1 MKHKYLPTASSHL
14 HGNRL
19 KKIWKSTV
27 RFLAVVTVFCT
38 TYALILP
45 AVTLE
50 GSSIAEALD
59 DDYAYISSASL
70 VSDPN
75 TVSGY
80 AVNTGTAP
88 FDSLEAET
96 RTVKLLDLSGY
107 DNGTVLSNDG
117 LTNWPEGM
125 TKGKFD
131 DYDGTRS
138 VVELEDGTK
147 ALKLAFDQ
155 EQDMTQAPSGRQLS
169 TIANYEFRFQIPATY
184 RPYLNSVKLTM
195 ENKSNVF
202 TSWEPII
209 NGETK
214 EVVYPYFLLAFTDG
228 TSYSKISDKT
238 LQIDKVDYEYTL
250 PAVGVAKVGW
260 WGYVDYAATN
270 GTKWTEADKSG
281 MTDVVLSITVPYIE
295 NLNTYVLIKDITL
308 TLEGPDYIFGAGNDS
323 TENDNI
329 LRTFDIATYNAEF
342 KTALRKEATDANIQG
357 YLVQPL
363 HQVPHYT
370 TSLSMV
376 QPLK

>member
-1 MKHKYLPTASSHL
+1 MKHEYLPTASSHL

-50 GSSIAEALD
+50 GSSIAEALN

-88 FDSLEAET
+88 FDRLEAET
-96 RTVKLLDLSGY
+96 RTVKPLDLSGY

-155 EQDMTQAPSGRQLS
+155 E
-169 TIANYEFRFQIPATY
+169 
-184 RPYLNSVKLTM
+184 
-195 ENKSNVF
+195 
-202 TSWEPII
+202 
-209 NGETK
+209 
-214 EVVYPYFLLAFTDG
+214 
-228 TSYSKISDKT
+228 
-238 LQIDKVDYEYTL
+238 
-250 PAVGVAKVGW
+250 
-260 WGYVDYAATN
+260 
-270 GTKWTEADKSG
+270 
-281 MTDVVLSITVPYIE
+281 
-295 NLNTYVLIKDITL
+295 
-308 TLEGPDYIFGAGNDS
+308 
-323 TENDNI
+323 
-329 LRTFDIATYNAEF
+329 
-342 KTALRKEATDANIQG
+342 
-357 YLVQPL
+357 
-363 HQVPHYT
+363 
-370 TSLSMV
+370 
-376 QPLK
+376 